1 MTTDSPAP
9 ENVHLRYQVVSLFEH
24 ADTSSKE
31 MAQLRSDDRFS
42 VLGTEGEY
50 YRVRLV
56 DGSVGFI
63 FAHNLV
69 GSHMPLTATEQH
81 SADERAA
88 AAARPPGGWR
98 ALVQRISRRPQQR
111 PV

>member
-1 MTTDSPAP
+1 MTADSPAP
-9 ENVHLRYQVVSLFEH
+9 ENVQLRYQVVSMFEH
-24 ADTSSKE
+24 ADTSSKVIAE
-31 MAQLRSDDRFS
+31 LRSDDRLS

-56 DGSVGFI
+56 DGSIGFI

-81 SADERAA
+81 SADQRAA

-98 ALVQRISRRPQQR
+98 GLLRRLSR
-111 PV
+111 